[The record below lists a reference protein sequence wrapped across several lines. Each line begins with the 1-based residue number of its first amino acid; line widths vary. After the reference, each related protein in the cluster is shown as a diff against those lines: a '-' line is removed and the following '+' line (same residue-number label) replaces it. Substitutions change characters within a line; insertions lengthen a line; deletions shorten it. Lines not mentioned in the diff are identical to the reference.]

1 MKKRKMR
8 KDIYKSYEQ
17 MNSYEKSIVHNG
29 WYRWGRVNKN
39 NEYTWL
45 INDKQ
50 NNKDI
55 INILKRERNERIN
68 RNF

>member
-1 MKKRKMR
+1 MRKRKN
-8 KDIYKSYEQ
+8 IYKSYEE

-29 WYRWGRVNKN
+29 WYRWWRVRNG
-39 NEYTWL
+39 EYQWL

-55 INILKRERNERIN
+55 IKILEKEHERIN
-68 RNF
+68 

>member
-1 MKKRKMR
+1 MKRERKIW
-8 KDIYKSYEQ
+8 KKYEE
-17 MNSYEKSIVHNG
+17 MNPYEKSIVHNG
-29 WYRWGRVNKN
+29 WFRYWRVRNGIC
-39 NEYTWL
+39 EWL

-68 RNF
+68 

>member
-1 MKKRKMR
+1 
-8 KDIYKSYEQ
+8 

-29 WYRWGRVNKN
+29 WYRWWRVRNG
-39 NEYTWL
+39 EYQWL

-55 INILKRERNERIN
+55 IKILEKEHERIN
-68 RNF
+68 

>member
-1 MKKRKMR
+1 MR
-8 KDIYKSYEQ
+8 KKEKEIWKKYEE
-17 MNSYEKSIVHNG
+17 MDSYEKSIVHNG
-29 WYRWGRVNKN
+29 WYRYWRVRNG
-39 NEYTWL
+39 ECQWL

-55 INILKRERNERIN
+55 IKILEKEHERIN